1 MADVRSLTWAE
12 PSPEPMEWLFP
23 TALESFASCPKRLGF
38 QRDERF
44 KHWSRSG
51 TRAGLGR
58 TAHRLTELVHSGEA
72 PSDGRRGWL
81 ERQWGVLLAEEHDRL
96 KASWN
101 HSQVPSPKDWPGE
114 TATRVRL
121 LRTLENVKVSANA
134 HPRPTSGSPVPTKV
148 PRSGTSAGAA
158 PLPWIE
164 RALFD
169 ADTQLAGIPDRVEK
183 RLGVL
188 RVVDL
193 KSGVWQRE
201 ISAAQRRQLMIY
213 AHLVRAT
220 LGALPQELVVV
231 DTRGRESCI
240 EVEASEVDRH
250 VQLARETFAGFNAA
264 AVSACLPANATPETC
279 GGCPFRVVCSTY
291 WMSRDDTWG
300 TVDVQGVVRD
310 VLADSIV
317 IRDHSDPGRK
327 IRVVGTERQTVRI
340 GDEVVALDLERA
352 GPGAGRLRW
361 WSRVRSSASCTE

>member
-1 MADVRSLTWAE
+1 MADVRSLAWAE

-23 TALESFASCPKRLGF
+23 TALDSFSSCPKRLGF

-51 TRAGLGR
+51 TRVGLGR

-81 ERQWGVLLAEEHDRL
+81 EQQWSLLLAEEHDRL
-96 KASWN
+96 MTSWN

-121 LRTLENVKVSANA
+121 LRTLENVEVSATA
-134 HPRPTSGSPVPTKV
+134 HPRLPSGSPVPARA
-148 PRSGTSAGAA
+148 PRWATGAGAA

-169 ADTQLAGIPDRVEK
+169 ATTHLAGIPDRVEK

-193 KSGVWQRE
+193 KSGVRQRE

-220 LGALPQELVVV
+220 LGALPQEVVVV
-231 DTRGRESCI
+231 DARGRESCI
-240 EVEASEVDRH
+240 EVEAHEVDRD
-250 VQLARETFAGFNAA
+250 VQLAREALAKFNAA
-264 AVSACLPANATPETC
+264 AAAACLPAIATPETC
-279 GGCPFRVVCSTY
+279 RGCPFRVVCSTY
-291 WMSRDDTWG
+291 WMFRDDRWG
-300 TVDVQGVVRD
+300 TVDVQGVVGD
-310 VLADSIV
+310 VSADSIV
-317 IRDHSDPGRK
+317 VRDHSDPGRK
-327 IRVVGTERQTVRI
+327 IRVVGTERLTVRI
-340 GDEVVALDLERA
+340 GDQVVALDLERA

-361 WSRVRSSASCTE
+361 WSRVRSSASCAE